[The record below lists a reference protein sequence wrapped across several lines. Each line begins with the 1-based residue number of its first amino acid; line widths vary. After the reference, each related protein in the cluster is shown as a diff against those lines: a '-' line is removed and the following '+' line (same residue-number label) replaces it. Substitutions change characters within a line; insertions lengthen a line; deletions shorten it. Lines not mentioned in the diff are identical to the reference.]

1 MSPFDMKLP
10 RKSIGTNI
18 GVGRLDNLDSILNS
32 VSAELEKVSVILRD
46 VDMAIDDV
54 RAHYDLY
61 DFSDDTLN
69 TWQADFSDVMRR
81 FEGEMEE
88 FDRFAFDGD
97 SIREVDEE
105 DEESFGKWQKNPENS
120 NEEA

>member
-1 MSPFDMKLP
+1 MPPFDMKLP

-54 RAHYDLY
+54 RAHFDLY

-81 FEGEMEE
+81 FEGETEE

-105 DEESFGKWQKNPENS
+105 EDE
-120 NEEA
+120 